1 MPLYPKAKERRVSL
15 SDSGLRKSRFAV
27 LRTAALFGII
37 LTLLFLALFSY
48 IFGSLYQLN
57 GHFHNLNVAFVDYD
71 GGVVGEAVRQAYDGL
86 RADTFFTLS
95 EQSPSEY
102 SQPQGLRSAVCDID
116 YWGALYISAGASDR
130 LAAALSDA
138 NSASSYNNSDVL
150 TWIWN
155 QARYPTTIDS
165 LTAQV
170 RTLVDAARVSYVQ
183 INGTGAV
190 QSLDTSSPAAVAAYS
205 NPWQL
210 AQINIQPTAQGSRLI
225 YNTLVI
231 ILILIQE
238 FFFLATVNGL
248 YVQFGLFGRIR
259 PLRMIFFRFLISALY
274 TLAGSICAIGA
285 VWAFRSDWSVNGN
298 QWALSWITMW
308 LFAHLNFLTLDVVAV
323 WLPQPYV
330 PMALISWVV
339 LNVASI
345 LVPFELSPAFYKWGY
360 ALPAH
365 AVYNIFIDIWSGGC
379 NGPQLAAGLPVLFAY
394 ELSSGVLSAL
404 GVYRR
409 AHYAVV
415 AAEREERS
423 WQEKIATAV
432 AECTRTG
439 GGGGRTGGDDGPLA
453 LTRSK
458 ESAGGVAPDEGDVE
472 SDAGAGAGA
481 GAGEGRRGSASSSSS
496 SSSVE
501 GLPDRAELTGRLWR
515 ATSQMTI
522 EQAGSRRKE
531 SIGPAFTLR

>member
-1 MPLYPKAKERRVSL
+1 MHPLYPKAKERRVSL
-15 SDSGLRKSRFAV
+15 SEPGLRKSRFAV
-27 LRTAALFGII
+27 LRTAAVFGII
-37 LTLLFLALFSY
+37 LTLLFLSLFSY

-71 GGVVGEAVRQAYDGL
+71 GGVVGDAVRQAYRDL

-95 EQSPSEY
+95 EQSPSKY

-116 YWGALYISAGASDR
+116 YWGALYIAPGASDR
-130 LAAALSDA
+130 LAAALSNGDA
-138 NSASSYNNSDVL
+138 ASSYNTSDVL
-150 TWIWN
+150 TWVWN
-155 QARYPTTIDS
+155 QARYPTIVDS
-165 LTAQV
+165 LVQQV
-170 RTLVDAARVSYVQ
+170 RTLSESARIAYVQ
-183 INGTGAV
+183 LNGTGAI
-190 QSLDTSSPAAVAAYS
+190 QSLDTSSSAAIAAYS
-205 NPWQL
+205 NPWELSQV
-210 AQINIQPTAQGSRLI
+210 NIQPTSQGSRLI

-248 YVQFGLFGRIR
+248 YVQFGLFGRIK

-285 VWAFRSDWSVNGN
+285 IWAFRVDWDVNGN

-323 WLPQPYV
+323 WFPAPYV

-339 LNVASI
+339 LNVSSI
-345 LVPFELSPAFYKWGY
+345 LVPFELSPAFYQWAY

-365 AVYNIFIDIWSGGC
+365 AVYNIFIHIWSGGC
-379 NGPQLAAGLPVLFAY
+379 NPQLNYALPVLFAY
-394 ELSSGVLSAL
+394 EISSGILSAI

-415 AAEREERS
+415 AAEREEKT

-432 AECTRTG
+432 AECTGRSPAGTG
-439 GGGGRTGGDDGPLA
+439 APLA
-453 LTRSK
+453 LTESK
-458 ESAGGVAPDEGDVE
+458 ESGVAPDEDVV
-472 SDAGAGAGA
+472 
-481 GAGEGRRGSASSSSS
+481 
-496 SSSVE
+496 SSVDSSM
-501 GLPDRAELTGRLWR
+501 PDRAELTGRLWR
-515 ATSQMTI
+515 AASQMNFD
-522 EQAGSRRKE
+522 QASARRKE

>member
-1 MPLYPKAKERRVSL
+1 MKPLYPKAKERRVSL

-27 LRTAALFGII
+27 LRTATVFGVI
-37 LTLLFLALFSY
+37 LTLLFLSLFSY

-57 GHFHNLNVAFVDYD
+57 DHFHHLNVAFVDYD
-71 GGVVGEAVRQAYDGL
+71 GGVVGDAVRQAYDGL

-95 EQSPSEY
+95 EQSPADY
-102 SQPQGLRSAVCDID
+102 SQPQDLRSAVCDID

-138 NSASSYNNSDVL
+138 DSASSYNNRDVL

-165 LTAQV
+165 LDRQV
-170 RTLVDAARVSYVQ
+170 RTLVEAARVAYVR

-210 AQINIQPTAQGSRLI
+210 AQDNLQPTAQGSRLI

-248 YVQFGLFGRIR
+248 YGQFGLFGRVK

-285 VWAFRSDWSVNGN
+285 VWAFRSGWEVNGN

-345 LVPFELSPAFYKWGY
+345 LVPFELSPALYKWGY

-379 NGPQLAAGLPVLFAY
+379 NPQLNYALPVLFAY
-394 ELSSGVLSAL
+394 ELSSGILSAL

-415 AAEREERS
+415 AAEREEKS

-432 AECTRTG
+432 AECTRTTS
-439 GGGGRTGGDDGPLA
+439 RVPAPLA
-453 LTRSK
+453 LSPTQSK
-458 ESAGGVAPDEGDVE
+458 ESRIAPDEDVDDF
-472 SDAGAGAGA
+472 DAGE
-481 GAGEGRRGSASSSSS
+481 GEGRRAS

-501 GLPDRAELTGRLWR
+501 EGVPDRAELTGRLWR
-515 ATSQMTI
+515 ATSQMNI
-522 EQAGSRRKE
+522 EQASARRKE